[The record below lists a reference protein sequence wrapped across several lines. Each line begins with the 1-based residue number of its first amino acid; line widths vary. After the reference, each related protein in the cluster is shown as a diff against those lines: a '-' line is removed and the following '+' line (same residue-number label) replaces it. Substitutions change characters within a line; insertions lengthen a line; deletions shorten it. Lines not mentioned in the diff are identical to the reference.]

1 LLLAEST
8 SALDVNNKETIE
20 NLIFKFVAQAVAI
33 LWITHS
39 DDQSM
44 RHFQKR
50 ITIVDGKISKV
61 EELNQHE

>member
-1 LLLAEST
+1 
-8 SALDVNNKETIE
+8 I
-20 NLIFKFVAQAVAI
+20 IFKLVEQDVAI
-33 LWITHS
+33 MWITHS

>member
-1 LLLAEST
+1 MAEEGIT
-8 SALDVNNKETIE
+8 
-20 NLIFKFVAQAVAI
+20 I

-50 ITIVDGKISKV
+50 MTIIDGEIDKI

>member
-1 LLLAEST
+1 
-8 SALDVNNKETIE
+8 
-20 NLIFKFVAQAVAI
+20 
-33 LWITHS
+33 